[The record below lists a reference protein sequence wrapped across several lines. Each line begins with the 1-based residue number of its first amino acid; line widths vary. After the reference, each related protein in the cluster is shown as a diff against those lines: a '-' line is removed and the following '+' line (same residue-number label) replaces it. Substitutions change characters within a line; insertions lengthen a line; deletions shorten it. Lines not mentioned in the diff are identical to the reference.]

1 VLEDFTGEL
10 QVTFMGKVHAEFGP
24 QLKTDQVVSI
34 KGRLRER
41 DDAFSLSAM
50 SMQIVDIG
58 AEEET
63 SAPIHLRIPA
73 LQATRETLTEL
84 DRILRQYPGYT
95 EVYVSL
101 TGGEE
106 EQLFMLPTAVKVTGE
121 LYGELKVL
129 LGRAAV
135 GAPRKD
141 MVGADG
147 SLPDDGADADPS
159 DLDAPPL
166 HEDLP
171 EPPADV

>member
-1 VLEDFTGEL
+1 
-10 QVTFMGKVHAEFGP
+10 
-24 QLKTDQVVSI
+24 
-34 KGRLRER
+34 
-41 DDAFSLSAM
+41 M
-50 SMQIVDIG
+50 SMQIIDVG
-58 AEEET
+58 SEEES

-101 TGGEE
+101 TGLEE

-135 GAPRKD
+135 GAPRQD
-141 MVGADG
+141 IVTDEVE
-147 SLPDDGADADPS
+147 SPE
-159 DLDAPPL
+159 LDASLEAPAL
-166 HEDLP
+166 HEELP
-171 EPPADV
+171 EPPEDL